1 MEEKQMKKEYWPT
14 MSGMIK
20 KVFKSKIQRTVFIA
34 FLILI
39 LCLLILFGI
48 SNVYNQKPETK
59 QLGFRNIGELATQIA
74 YCTEVNLTDSSVQL
88 WGWDV
93 PFTQSKYIYS
103 YDVAIK
109 AGYDFSKIEWT
120 VNRST
125 GKISVFL
132 PEAIIISAEINP
144 ESFEVY
150 HEKESAFNQI
160 NLKDNNEALIK
171 LREDA
176 LNTAIDNGL
185 LENARANAE
194 VLITA
199 FLRSD
204 YPQDKYV
211 IEFFD
216 QQQ

>member
-1 MEEKQMKKEYWPT
+1 

>member
-1 MEEKQMKKEYWPT
+1 MKKEYWPT

>member
-1 MEEKQMKKEYWPT
+1 MKKEYWPT

-48 SNVYNQKPETK
+48 SNVYNQNPETK
-59 QLGFRNIGELATQIA
+59 QLGFQNIGELATQIA

-103 YDVAIK
+103 YDVSIK

-132 PEAIIISAEINP
+132 PEDIIISAEINP

>member
-1 MEEKQMKKEYWPT
+1 M
-14 MSGMIK
+14 
-20 KVFKSKIQRTVFIA
+20 
-34 FLILI
+34 
-39 LCLLILFGI
+39 
-48 SNVYNQKPETK
+48 
-59 QLGFRNIGELATQIA
+59 
-74 YCTEVNLTDSSVQL
+74 
-88 WGWDV
+88 
-93 PFTQSKYIYS
+93 
-103 YDVAIK
+103 
-109 AGYDFSKIEWT
+109 
-120 VNRST
+120 
-125 GKISVFL
+125 

>member
-1 MEEKQMKKEYWPT
+1 MKKEYWPT

-20 KVFKSKIQRTVFIA
+20 KVFKSKIQRTVFIS

-48 SNVYNQKPETK
+48 SNVYNQDPETK

-144 ESFEVY
+144 ESFKVY

-160 NLKDNNEALIK
+160 NLEDNNEALIK

>member
-1 MEEKQMKKEYWPT
+1 MKKEYWPT

-48 SNVYNQKPETK
+48 SNVYNQNPETK
-59 QLGFRNIGELATQIA
+59 QLGFQNIGELATQIA

-160 NLKDNNEALIK
+160 NLEDNNEALIK

>member
-1 MEEKQMKKEYWPT
+1 MKKEYWPT

-103 YDVAIK
+103 YDVVIK

>member
-1 MEEKQMKKEYWPT
+1 MKKGSPST
-14 MSGMIK
+14 KFGTIK
-20 KVFKSKIQRTVFIA
+20 KIFRSKIQRTVFIS

-48 SNVYNQKPETK
+48 SNVYNQDPETK
-59 QLGFRNIGELATQIA
+59 QLGFQNIGELATQIA
-74 YCTEVNLTDSSVQL
+74 YCKEVNLTDSSVQL
-88 WGWDV
+88 WGWNL

-144 ESFEVY
+144 ESLKVY

-160 NLKDNNEALIK
+160 KLEENNEGLIK

-176 LNTAIDNGL
+176 LNTSIDNGL
-185 LENARANAE
+185 LENARVNAE
-194 VLITA
+194 TLITA

-216 QQQ
+216 QQK

>member
-1 MEEKQMKKEYWPT
+1 MKKEYWPT

-48 SNVYNQKPETK
+48 SNVYNQNPETK
-59 QLGFRNIGELATQIA
+59 QLGFQNIGELATQIA

-103 YDVAIK
+103 YDDAIK
-109 AGYDFSKIEWT
+109 AGNDYSKIEWT

>member
-1 MEEKQMKKEYWPT
+1 MKKEYWPT

-48 SNVYNQKPETK
+48 SNVYNQNPETK
-59 QLGFRNIGELATQIA
+59 QLGFQNIGELATQIA